1 MVTTALGTAKI
12 DSASLRLFDETLV
25 F

>member
-1 MVTTALGTAKI
+1 MVTTTLGTAKI
-12 DSASLRLFDETLV
+12 DSAFLRLFDETLV